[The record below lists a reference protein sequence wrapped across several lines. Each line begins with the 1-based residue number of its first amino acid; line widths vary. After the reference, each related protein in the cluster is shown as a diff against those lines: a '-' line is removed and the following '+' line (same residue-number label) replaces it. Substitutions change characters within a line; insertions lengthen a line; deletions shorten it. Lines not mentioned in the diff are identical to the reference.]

1 MIEYTD
7 KYWKMIMPLV
17 RKSLVKRFG
26 KEETANLVQRTDA
39 VYRDMLNRAD
49 DIGKDNPMASNLY
62 ECLLFLAVWEAADG
76 KISVDDL
83 REITHEVMGFPLLKM
98 TGLFMN
104 ANKNGLAKLEK
115 KMHQNAEWLEV
126 HPQYKEFSW
135 DFNFDKTKH
144 SEGFFYHFTKC
155 PLNTFA
161 RREGYLE
168 VLPVMCEID
177 LLSAGLMHAKLIRK
191 QTLASGGEMC
201 DYWFVGDKSPAAK

>member
-98 TGLFMN
+98 TGC
-104 ANKNGLAKLEK
+104 
-115 KMHQNAEWLEV
+115 
-126 HPQYKEFSW
+126 S
-135 DFNFDKTKH
+135 
-144 SEGFFYHFTKC
+144 
-155 PLNTFA
+155 
-161 RREGYLE
+161 
-168 VLPVMCEID
+168 
-177 LLSAGLMHAKLIRK
+177 
-191 QTLASGGEMC
+191 
-201 DYWFVGDKSPAAK
+201 